1 MGNIKTFFLKKKIYF
16 QLLSLGLIIFL
27 MVNKSSS
34 KVIKKIIS
42 IKEGGVSQSSL
53 TYSLAIPLVSAVL
66 LQARLVL
73 TGGEYDPFLAE
84 AR

>member
-1 MGNIKTFFLKKKIYF
+1 MTNIKTYFLKKNIYF
-16 QLLSLGLIIFL
+16 QLLFLCLIIFL

-34 KVIKKIIS
+34 KVIKEIIS
-42 IKEGGVSQSSL
+42 IKEGGVSL

-73 TGGEYDPFLAE
+73 TGGEYDPFLSE
-84 AR
+84 TR